1 MNTSF
6 GSVVPSTNFNFFK
19 GHGNN
24 DNTSANSTVNNSNFF
39 LNSNETK
46 PSKNVFMVH
55 STSQKKSQQPLQNL
69 SHSPSYT
76 ENKPD
81 KKKKYMINDAKTI
94 QLVGPLISSPDNLGF
109 QKRSHKA
116 RELPRFLINQEPQL
130 EKRAFVQDP
139 WDKANQEKMISLE
152 ESIDD
157 LNELY
162 ETLKKM
168 RNTERSIMEEKGLVD
183 KADSAKDLYDAI
195 VFQGT
200 CLDMCP
206 TFERSRRNVEY
217 TVYSYEKN
225 QPNDKK
231 ASRTKALKVFARP
244 AAAAAP
250 PLPSDVRPPHILVK
264 TLDYIVDNLLTTL
277 PESEGFLWD
286 RMRSIRQDF
295 TYQNY
300 SGPEAVDCN
309 ERIVRIHLLILHIM
323 VKSNVEFSL
332 QQELEQ
338 LHKSLITL
346 SEIYDDVR
354 SSGGTC
360 PNEAEFR
367 AYALLSKIRDPQYDE
382 NIQRLPKHIF
392 QDKLVQ
398 MALCFRRVISN
409 SAYTERGFVKTENC
423 LNFYA
428 RFFQLMQ
435 SPSLP
440 LLMGFFLQMH
450 LTDIRFYALRALS
463 HTLNKKHKP
472 IPFIYLENMLLFNNR
487 QELIEFC
494 NYYSIEIINGD
505 AADLKTLQHYSH
517 KLSETQP
524 LKKTYLTCLERR
536 LQKTT
541 YKGLING
548 GEDNLAS
555 SVYVKDPKKDRIPSI
570 ADQSFLMENFQNNYN
585 EKLNQ
590 NSSVKPQI
598 NTSPKRVATRPNH
611 FPFSQE
617 SKQLPQISQSQTL
630 STNPLLTPQV
640 HGDLSEQKQQ
650 QIKTVTDGG
659 SPFVFDQSAQNST
672 VEASKAHM
680 ISTTSNGAY
689 DEKLSSEQEEM
700 RKKEEQRIEEEK
712 TQLKKKQE
720 NADKQVITEQIA
732 NDLIKEVVNSSVISI
747 VKREF
752 SEANYRKDFID
763 TMTRELYDAFLH
775 ERLYL
780 IYMDSRAEL
789 KRNSTLK
796 KKFFEKWQASYSQA
810 KKNRILEGKKREEI
824 KLVSHQLGVPGF
836 KKSTCLFRTPY
847 KGNVNSS
854 FMLSSSDKNLIFS
867 PVNDEFNKFATH
879 LTKISKLWR
888 PLEMQSIYYDNL
900 TKKFPSNSLTAAN
913 LFIYAKDWT
922 SLSNRWILS
931 KFNLQTAQDSKKFS
945 NNIISSRIICI
956 DDEYEPSDFSDLQ
969 LLIFNTGVTNPDI
982 FDLEMKLKDDGE
994 ELIKLIT
1001 GISLN
1006 TNICFSLLIIYWES
1020 AENTLS
1026 ESTIKH
1032 LLKLNRISKNY
1043 SSVIERIDLM
1053 NLTEESPH
1061 KCLEDKL
1068 SEISHSYVYKL
1079 TERGKYDKTLRQKR
1093 SLAGIHSR
1101 STQLQTTKD
1110 IDQKMKKM
1118 LEKEKNKYQQQIGER
1133 NTYAHLE
1140 SHIDASPR
1148 SKKRK
1153 LPILLSTSHSSQF
1166 KTPLASRLNTSG
1178 SSTSPPLPSHL
1189 AMKFR
1194 KNSRVTSLHTVLPV
1208 STPSHSNNIPAASFS
1223 GNNTTDI
1230 QSQQLIENQ
1239 KSTSVYLNNVSE
1251 RILGNQEICQ
1261 TPINPVTP
1269 VVDGADQGKEDIP
1282 DSILELKILIDS
1294 VKKKVNND

>member
-1 MNTSF
+1 
-6 GSVVPSTNFNFFK
+6 
-19 GHGNN
+19 
-24 DNTSANSTVNNSNFF
+24 
-39 LNSNETK
+39 
-46 PSKNVFMVH
+46 MVH
-55 STSQKKSQQPLQNL
+55 SAPQAKSEQPSQDL
-69 SHSPSYT
+69 SHSPSHT

-81 KKKKYMINDAKTI
+81 QKKKYMISDDKTI
-94 QLVGPLISSPDNLGF
+94 QLVGPLVSSPDNLGF
-109 QKRSHKA
+109 QRRSHKP

-130 EKRAFVQDP
+130 KKRTFVQDP

-168 RNTERSIMEEKGLVD
+168 RNTERTIMEEKGLVD

-206 TFERSRRNVEY
+206 IFERSRRNVEY

-231 ASRTKALKVFARP
+231 ASRTRALKVFARP

-382 NIQRLPKHIF
+382 NIQRLPEHIF

-398 MALCFRRVISN
+398 TALSFRRIISN

-435 SPSLP
+435 SPNLP

-450 LTDIRFYALRALS
+450 LTEIRFYAMRALS

-472 IPFIYLENMLLFNNR
+472 IPFHYLENVLLFNHR
-487 QELIEFC
+487 QEIIEFC
-494 NYYSIEIINGD
+494 DYYSIEIINGD
-505 AADLKTLQHYSH
+505 SADLKTLQHYSH
-517 KLSETQP
+517 KLPETQP
-524 LKKTYLTCLERR
+524 LKKTYLNCLESR

-541 YKGLING
+541 YESLINC
-548 GEDNLAS
+548 GEDHFDSLIN
-555 SVYVKDPKKDRIPSI
+555 VKSDPGTDGVPSTVGQLSFMKDS
-570 ADQSFLMENFQNNYN
+570 ANNFNV
-585 EKLNQ
+585 KLNQ
-590 NSSVKPQI
+590 NRSFEPKI
-598 NTSPKRVATRPNH
+598 NDSPNRTVTRPND
-611 FPFSQE
+611 FPFSQK
-617 SKQLPQISQSQTL
+617 SKQSSQISQSQTL
-630 STNPLLTPQV
+630 PINPLLTQQV
-640 HGDLSEQKQQ
+640 PEHLSGQKHQ
-650 QIKTVTDGG
+650 QIKIVTGG
-659 SPFVFDQSAQNST
+659 SSPTLFNGSSLNSEAQASRTYMEST
-672 VEASKAHM
+672 NN
-680 ISTTSNGAY
+680 NGMY
-689 DEKLSSEQEEM
+689 DEKFESVSPEQEQM
-700 RKKEEQRIEEEK
+700 RRKEIERMEEEK
-712 TQLKKKQE
+712 GQLKKKKE
-720 NADKQVITEQIA
+720 NADKEKITEQIA
-732 NDLIKEVVNSSVISI
+732 NELIMEIVSSNVTDI
-747 VKREF
+747 VKNEV
-752 SEANYRKDFID
+752 SEVKYRKNLVEK
-763 TMTRELYDAFLH
+763 MAHELYDAFLH
-775 ERLYL
+775 EKLYL
-780 IYMDSRAEL
+780 IYMDSRADL
-789 KRNSTLK
+789 KRNTALRK
-796 KKFFEKWQASYSQA
+796 RFFEKWQASYSRA
-810 KKNRILEGKKREEI
+810 KENRMQEEKKKEEI
-824 KLVSHQLGVPGF
+824 KLVSHQLGVPGL
-836 KKSTCLFRTPY
+836 KKSTCLLRTPY

-854 FMLSSSDKNLIFS
+854 FMLSSSDKNIVFS

-879 LTKISKLWR
+879 LTRVSKLWQ
-888 PLEMQSIYYDNL
+888 PLDMHSIYYDNL
-900 TKKFPSNSLTAAN
+900 TEKFPANSLTSAN
-913 LFIYAKDWT
+913 IFIYAKDWT

-931 KFNLQTAQDSKKFS
+931 KFNLETMQDSKKFN
-945 NNIISSRIICI
+945 NNIISSRISCI
-956 DDEYEPSDFSDLQ
+956 NDEYEPSDFSDLQ

-1001 GISLN
+1001 GVSLN
-1006 TNICFSLLIIYWES
+1006 TNMCFSLLIIYWES

-1026 ESTIKH
+1026 ESTIKQS
-1032 LLKLNRISKNY
+1032 LKLNRISKNY
-1043 SSVIERIDLM
+1043 SSVVERIDLM

-1068 SEISHSYVYKL
+1068 YEISQSYVYKL

-1101 STQLQTTKD
+1101 NTQLQTSKD

-1118 LEKEKNKYQQQIGER
+1118 LEKEKNKYQQRMGER

-1140 SHIDASPR
+1140 SHIAASPR
-1148 SKKRK
+1148 IKKRK

-1166 KTPLASRLNTSG
+1166 KTPLASRPNTSG
-1178 SSTSPPLPSHL
+1178 TSISPPLPSHL

-1208 STPSHSNNIPAASFS
+1208 STPSHSNNLPVSSFS

-1230 QSQQLIENQ
+1230 QSQQLI
-1239 KSTSVYLNNVSE
+1239 KSQRNTSGYSKKFFE
-1251 RILGNQEICQ
+1251 RVPGNQEICK

-1269 VVDGADQGKEDIP
+1269 VLDGADQGKEDIP
-1282 DSILELKILIDS
+1282 DSILELKVLIDS